1 MMTDEL
7 KVELKSD
14 VNIAWQSRQGVAKL
28 LTKATSARVPSDG
41 NSRNRTAR
49 YPTPMMAKTGMMTLN
64 RSSMRRGR
72 RRDWRDLT
80 PRSCCGQ
87 ANEQRIVTTRRFH
100 ACSAVFNQNGVEL
113 PTIWLNG
120 TISP

>member
-14 VNIAWQSRQGVAKL
+14 VSIAWQSRHGVAKL
-28 LTKATSARVPSDG
+28 LTKASRARVPWDG
-41 NSRNRTAR
+41 NSRSRTAR
-49 YPTPMMAKTGMMTLN
+49 YPAPMMAKTGMMTLN
-64 RSSMRRGR
+64 RSSMRRGG

-87 ANEQRIVTTRRFH
+87 ANEQTIVTTRRLR
-100 ACSAVFNQNGVEL
+100 AG
-113 PTIWLNG
+113 
-120 TISP
+120 

>member
-14 VNIAWQSRQGVAKL
+14 VSIAWQSRQGGAKL
-28 LTKATSARVPSDG
+28 LTKATSERVPSDG
-41 NSRNRTAR
+41 NSRSRTAR

-72 RRDWRDLT
+72 RRDWGDLT

-87 ANEQRIVTTRRFH
+87 ANEQRIVTTRRLH
-100 ACSAVFNQNGVEL
+100 AGAAGDNQTGGE
-113 PTIWLNG
+113 
-120 TISP
+120 